1 VVFDAKLMNKSVLII
16 VAHPDDETI
25 GCGGT
30 ILKHVSEGDTVNVIT
45 LTDGVSSRSSV
56 SFEDNKARNE
66 AAVNAINALGANWI
80 GSGEFPD
87 NNMDSIPILKII
99 KFVESFKESFYPDII
114 YTHSPSDLNV
124 DHTIAAKATLTAFR
138 PEPKETYSEIRFFEI
153 ASSTDFSIKQ
163 LNKRFEPNLFINIEN
178 FISKKI
184 KALQHYDMEMRD
196 YPHSRS
202 YKKIESLAEYRG
214 SQSGLPCAEAFEV
227 VRKIR
232 R

>member
-1 VVFDAKLMNKSVLII
+1 MDKSILII
-16 VAHPDDETI
+16 AAHPDDETI
-25 GCGGT
+25 GCGGA
-30 ILKHVSEGDTVNVIT
+30 ILKHVSEGDTVNIIT
-45 LTDGVSSRSSV
+45 LTDGVSSRSSM
-56 SFEDNKARNE
+56 SSEDNKVRNE
-66 AAVNAINALGANWI
+66 AAVNAINVLGASWV
-80 GSGEFPD
+80 GSGNFPD

-99 KFVESFKESFYPDII
+99 KFVETFKESFYPDII

-124 DHTIAAKATLTAFR
+124 DHTIAAQATLTAFR

-163 LNKRFEPNLFINIEN
+163 LNNKFEPNLFINIEN

-184 KALQHYDMEMRD
+184 EALQCYDLEMRD

-214 SQSGLPCAEAFEV
+214 SQSGLSCAEAFEV
-227 VRKIR
+227 VRKIHR
-232 R
+232 